1 MKHLSDVKMGYFE
14 HMYFAL
20 SMAVALVVHAFIPS
34 LFETYVSDRLSHGKE
49 PD

>member
-1 MKHLSDVKMGYFE
+1 MKHLSEAKMGYFE

-20 SMAVALVVHAFIPS
+20 SMALALAVHAFIPC
-34 LFETYVSDRLSHGKE
+34 LFETYVSDRLSHGKD